1 MCERLSTK
9 IRKTLVRPE
18 YKDISISRQCELL
31 KVARS
36 VVYYEPKPKPDDT
49 VIANL
54 IYDIWYKNPEFGVR
68 RMTDK
73 LILGGLIINKK
84 KVHRLYRQ
92 MGIQAIYTKPK
103 TSIKDNGNRTFSY
116 LLKDMDINKPNQVW
130 MTDIT
135 YIRLRSGFVYLCALI
150 DVYSRYIVGYNIS
163 NTMDALL
170 CADTLDNALV
180 NYSKPEIINSDQG
193 SQFTGEMWIN
203 KLMSNNIKISHTGT
217 GRCIDN
223 VYIER
228 FWRSIKHEKI
238 NLSEF
243 NSINELERIISN
255 YILHYNNDRPHRSL
269 QGKTPNMIYNS

>member
-1 MCERLSTK
+1 MCERLSPK

-73 LILGGLIINKK
+73 LRLGGLIINKK

-103 TSIKDNGNRTFSY
+103 TSIKDDGNRTFPY

-150 DVYSRYIVGYNIS
+150 DVYSRYIIGYNIS

-180 NYSKPEIINSDQG
+180 NYTKPEIINSDQG

-203 KLMSNNIKISHTGT
+203 KLKSNNIKISHTGT

>member
-1 MCERLSTK
+1 LSPK
-9 IRKTLVRPE
+9 IRKTLVRIE

-31 KVARS
+31 TVARS

-73 LILGGLIINKK
+73 LRLDGLIINKK

-103 TSIKDNGNRTFSY
+103 TSIKDDGNRTFPY
-116 LLKDMDINKPNQVW
+116 LLKEMDITKPNQVW

-170 CADTLDNALV
+170 CTDTLDNALV

-203 KLMSNNIKISHTGT
+203 KLISNNIKISHTGT

>member
-1 MCERLSTK
+1 MCERLSPK

-73 LILGGLIINKK
+73 LRIGGLIINKK

-103 TSIKDNGNRTFSY
+103 TSIKDDGNRTFPY

-180 NYSKPEIINSDQG
+180 NYTKPEIINSDQG

-203 KLMSNNIKISHTGT
+203 KLMSNNIKISHPGT

-243 NSINELERIISN
+243 NSIDELERIISN

>member
-1 MCERLSTK
+1 
-9 IRKTLVRPE
+9 
-18 YKDISISRQCELL
+18 
-31 KVARS
+31 
-36 VVYYEPKPKPDDT
+36 
-49 VIANL
+49 
-54 IYDIWYKNPEFGVR
+54 
-68 RMTDK
+68 
-73 LILGGLIINKK
+73 
-84 KVHRLYRQ
+84 
-92 MGIQAIYTKPK
+92 
-103 TSIKDNGNRTFSY
+103 
-116 LLKDMDINKPNQVW
+116 
-130 MTDIT
+130 
-135 YIRLRSGFVYLCALI
+135 
-150 DVYSRYIVGYNIS
+150 
-163 NTMDALL
+163 MDALL
-170 CADTLDNALV
+170 CTDTLDNALV

-203 KLMSNNIKISHTGT
+203 KLISNNIKISYTGT